1 MNLVSCRN
9 CDHQVPAGAIL
20 CPRCGIKFPNLPI
33 PALPV
38 HCKSCGGAIR
48 VHTKLCPHCGTMHPQ
63 FSDRQL
69 KYIDRA
75 ATLIIFTVV
84 FFALL
89 LLARML
95 G

>member
-9 CDHQVPAGAIL
+9 CDHQVSAGAIL

-33 PALPV
+33 PSLPV

-48 VHTKLCPHCGTMHPQ
+48 VHTKLCPHCDCMHPQ

-69 KYIDRA
+69 KYIDRT
-75 ATLIIFTVV
+75 ATLIVFAVV
-84 FFALL
+84 FFLL
-89 LLARML
+89 LWLMKMLA
-95 G
+95 

>member
-9 CDHQVPAGAIL
+9 CANQVPGGSIL

-33 PALPV
+33 PALPIR
-38 HCKSCGGAIR
+38 CKLCGGAIR
-48 VHTKLCPHCGTMHPQ
+48 VHTKLCPHCHGMHPQ

-69 KYIDRA
+69 KYIDRT
-75 ATLIIFTVV
+75 ATLIAFTVI
-84 FFALL
+84 FFLL
-89 LLARML
+89 MWLVRVL